1 MSEWKGYKQIEQ
13 IGIAGRKENGE
24 TLQLNLVSWYDRPP
38 TYDLRRH
45 SHDGKPMKGITITK
59 EELLNL
65 ADLIEQIRI
74 E

>member
-1 MSEWKGYKQIEQ
+1 MSEWKGYKLIEQ

-24 TLQLNLVSWYDRPP
+24 TLQLNLVSWYDRQPM
-38 TYDLRRH
+38 YDIRRH
-45 SHDGKPMKGITITK
+45 YHDGKPMKGMTLTK

-65 ADLIEQIRI
+65 ADPIEQVRN